1 MSVIN
6 SKSDHPVNPGLY
18 LDPNTAAFFKKE
30 TGIDDDTALRE
41 HIIAVQ
47 ADAYK
52 VCTGEYC
59 IEYLYLNMRDP
70 TGLSLPLYSRLSLY

>member
-6 SKSDHPVNPGLY
+6 SKSDHPPHYSNPVNPSLY
-18 LDPNTAAFFKKE
+18 LDPDTAAFFKKE
-30 TGIDDDTALRE
+30 TGIDDDAALKE

-52 VCTGEYC
+52 ACTCQFC
-59 IEYLYLNMRDP
+59 IE
-70 TGLSLPLYSRLSLY
+70 